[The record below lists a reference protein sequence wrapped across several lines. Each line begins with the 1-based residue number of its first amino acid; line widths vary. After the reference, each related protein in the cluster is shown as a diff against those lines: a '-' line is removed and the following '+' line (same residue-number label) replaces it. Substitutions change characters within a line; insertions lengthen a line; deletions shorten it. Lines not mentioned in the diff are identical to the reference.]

1 MLCLLA
7 TLNIC
12 EMKAKHTFFIL
23 MMSFGALNMVK
34 AQDTT
39 TLTLKECMRYAVE
52 HSTKMRIAQA
62 DNRDAQ
68 IDRRDAIL
76 AAFTPTVEGSTYAY
90 SNFGRSIDPETNT
103 YIRTTSFHN
112 GYSLSAG
119 INLFNGFQAV
129 NNLKITKTAQLMG
142 LTKEQQTEDQICL
155 ATMEAYCNVL
165 YYTEMQ
171 KALQAQVASAEKSVQ
186 LATRQEELGL
196 KSHADVV
203 QMQSDLAERQY
214 LLTQCR
220 NSLNDAMITLKD
232 VMFWPIEEPLKI
244 DGLSVGL
251 SYNGS
256 RTFIGPSHRGSRITN
271 DSLVRLPQCDSPTT
285 DETVSE
291 MVDFAK
297 NNMPAVLLAEGTMKN
312 ARLALKTAR
321 WQLLPRLSLYG
332 GWSTTYFT
340 YPGMEGYVPTPFME
354 QLKNNS
360 GEYVQLSLSIPI
372 FDRLSKH
379 SNIAKR
385 KNAYDRACADYEQ
398 TLQTVEAEVRRA
410 IADRDGSADALRQ
423 AAVRAELQ
431 EEAYTLNGKRF
442 EQGLISSIEYQTAS
456 GNYLN
461 ALAEHLNAR
470 LQYFIKCSVVT
481 YYGGVPYIEQ

>member
-1 MLCLLA
+1 
-7 TLNIC
+7 
-12 EMKAKHTFFIL
+12 
-23 MMSFGALNMVK
+23 MMFLGALNLVK

-39 TLTLKECMRYAVE
+39 AMNLKACMHYAVE
-52 HSTKMRIAQA
+52 HSTKIRIQQA

-76 AAFTPTVEGSTYAY
+76 AAFTPEVSGGTYAY
-90 SNFGRSIDPETNT
+90 ANFGRSIDPETNT

-112 GYSLSAG
+112 GYSLSGG
-119 INLFNGFQAV
+119 IALFNGFQAV
-129 NNLKITKTAQLMG
+129 NNLKITKTAQQMG
-142 LTKEQQTEDQICL
+142 LTKEQQLEDQICL

-165 YYTEMQ
+165 YYTELE
-171 KALQAQVASAEKSVQ
+171 KALQAQVATAEKSVQ
-186 LATRQEELGL
+186 LATRQEQLGQ

-214 LLTQCR
+214 QLTTCR
-220 NSLNDAMITLKD
+220 NNLNNAMITLKD

-244 DGLSVGL
+244 DESFSRLPNYDSPTYETAVGL
-251 SYNGS
+251 
-256 RTFIGPSHRGSRITN
+256 SHRGSRTEDI
-271 DSLVRLPQCDSPTT
+271 SQ
-285 DETVSE
+285 
-291 MVDFAK
+291 MVEFAK
-297 NNMPAVLLAEGTMKN
+297 TNMPSVLLAEGTMKN
-312 ARLALKTAR
+312 AHLALKTAR
-321 WQLLPRLSLYG
+321 WQLMPTLSLYG
-332 GWSTTYFT
+332 GWSTSFFT
-340 YPGMEGYVPTPFME
+340 YPGMEGYVPTPYFD

-360 GEYVQLSLSIPI
+360 GEYIQLSLSIPI

-385 KNAYDRACADYEQ
+385 KNAYERAKADYEQ

-423 AAVRAELQ
+423 AATRADLQ
-431 EEAYTLNGKRF
+431 SEAFALNTKRF

-456 GNYLN
+456 NNYLN

-470 LQYFIKCSVVT
+470 LQYFIKNSVVN
-481 YYGGVPYIEQ
+481 YYGGTPYINQ

>member
-1 MLCLLA
+1 MFPIGTYKTTC
-7 TLNIC
+7 I
-12 EMKAKHTFFIL
+12 MIAKHTFLIL
-23 MMSFGALNMVK
+23 MMSVGALTSVK

-39 TLTLKECMRYAVE
+39 TMDLKACMRYAVE
-52 HSTKMRIAQA
+52 HSTKMRIADA

-76 AAFTPTVEGSTYAY
+76 AAFTPEIEGSTYAY

-119 INLFNGFQAV
+119 ISLFNGFQAV
-129 NNLKITKTAQLMG
+129 NNLKITKTAQMMG

-165 YYTEMQ
+165 YYTELE
-171 KALQAQVASAEKSVQ
+171 KALQGQLATAEKSVQ
-186 LATRQEELGL
+186 LATRQEQLGQ

-214 LLTQCR
+214 LLTTCR
-220 NSLNDAMITLKD
+220 NNLNNAIITLKN
-232 VMFWPIEEPLKI
+232 VMFWPIEKPLKI
-244 DGLSVGL
+244 DGLDVGL
-251 SYNGS
+251 
-256 RTFIGPSHRGSRITN
+256 SHRGSRIVN

-285 DETVSE
+285 GTENNSQ
-291 MVDFAK
+291 MVEFAK
-297 NNMPAVLLAEGTMKN
+297 TNMPAVVLAEGTMKN

-332 GWSTTYFT
+332 GWSSSYFT
-340 YPGMEGYVPTPFME
+340 YPGMESYVPTPYFE
-354 QLKNNS
+354 QLKNNG

-372 FDRLSKH
+372 FDRLSSH
-379 SNIAKR
+379 SNIARK
-385 KNAYDRACADYEQ
+385 KNAYDRAQADYEQ
-398 TLQTVEAEVRRA
+398 ALQTVESEVHRA

-423 AAVRAELQ
+423 ADTRAELQ
-431 EEAYTLNGKRF
+431 KEAYALNTKRF

-456 GNYLN
+456 NNYLN
-461 ALAEHLNAR
+461 ALAEQLNAR
-470 LQYFIKCSVVT
+470 LQYFIKNSVVN
-481 YYGGVPYIEQ
+481 YYGGIHYIEQ

>member
-1 MLCLLA
+1 MCK
-7 TLNIC
+7 
-12 EMKAKHTFFIL
+12 MKAKHTFFIFVMFL
-23 MMSFGALNMVK
+23 GALNQVK

-39 TLTLKECMRYAVE
+39 TMDLKACMRYAVE
-52 HSTKMRIAQA
+52 HSTKMHIAHA

-76 AAFTPTVEGSTYAY
+76 AAFTPTIEGGTYAY

-171 KALQAQVASAEKSVQ
+171 KALLAQVATAEKAVQ
-186 LATRQEELGL
+186 LATRQEQLGQ

-214 LLTQCR
+214 QLTTCR
-220 NSLNDAMITLKD
+220 NNLNNAVITLKD
-232 VMFWPIEEPLKI
+232 VLFWPIEKPLKI
-244 DGLSVGL
+244 DGLVVGL
-251 SYNGS
+251 
-256 RTFIGPSHRGSRITN
+256 SHRGSRIVN
-271 DSLVRLPQCDSPTT
+271 DSLVRLPQCDSPTGQA
-285 DETVSE
+285 ENIAQMLE
-291 MVDFAK
+291 FAK
-297 NNMPAVLLAEGTMKN
+297 TNMPSVVLAEGTMKN

-332 GWSTTYFT
+332 GWSSSYFT
-340 YPGMEGYVPTPFME
+340 YPGMEGYVPTPYFE
-354 QLKNNS
+354 QLKNNG
-360 GEYVQLSLSIPI
+360 GEYIQLSLSIPI

-385 KNAYDRACADYEQ
+385 KNAFERAKADYEQ

-410 IADRDGSADALRQ
+410 IADRDGSADALHQ
-423 AAVRAELQ
+423 ADIRAELQ
-431 EEAYTLNGKRF
+431 QEAYALNTKRF

-456 GNYLN
+456 NNYLN
-461 ALAEHLNAR
+461 ALAEQLNAR

-481 YYGGVPYIEQ
+481 YYGGVPYLLQ

>member
-1 MLCLLA
+1 MTVL
-7 TLNIC
+7 
-12 EMKAKHTFFIL
+12 
-23 MMSFGALNMVK
+23 GALTNVK

-39 TLTLKECMRYAVE
+39 IMDLKACMCYAVE
-52 HSTKMRIAQA
+52 HSTKMRIAHA

-76 AAFTPTVEGSTYAY
+76 AAFTPTIEGSTYAY

-129 NNLKITKTAQLMG
+129 NNIKITKTAQLMG

-171 KALQAQVASAEKSVQ
+171 KALQAQVATAEKAVQ
-186 LATRQEELGL
+186 LATRQEQLGQ
-196 KSHADVV
+196 KSRADVV

-214 LLTQCR
+214 QLTTCR
-220 NSLNDAMITLKD
+220 NNLNNAVITLKD
-232 VMFWPIEEPLKI
+232 VMFWPIEKPLKI
-244 DGLSVGL
+244 DGLAVGL
-251 SYNGS
+251 
-256 RTFIGPSHRGSRITN
+256 SHRGSR
-271 DSLVRLPQCDSPTT
+271 T
-285 DETVSE
+285 DDISQ
-291 MVDFAK
+291 MVEYAQA
-297 NNMPAVLLAEGTMKN
+297 NMPAVLLAEGTMKN

-332 GWSTTYFT
+332 GWSSSYFT
-340 YPGMEGYVPTPFME
+340 YPGMEGYVPTPYLE
-354 QLKNNS
+354 QLKNNG

-379 SNIAKR
+379 SNIARK
-385 KNAYDRACADYEQ
+385 KNAYDRAQADYEQ

-423 AAVRAELQ
+423 ADTRAELQ
-431 EEAYTLNGKRF
+431 QVAYALNTKRF

-456 GNYLN
+456 NNYLN
-461 ALAEHLNAR
+461 ALAEQLNAR

-481 YYGGVPYIEQ
+481 YYGGLPYLLQ

>member
-39 TLTLKECMRYAVE
+39 TMTLKECMRYAVE

-244 DGLSVGL
+244 DGLSVETPCYDV
-251 SYNGS
+251 S
-256 RTFIGPSHRGSRITN
+256 TK
-271 DSLVRLPQCDSPTT
+271 
-285 DETVSE
+285 TVSE

-340 YPGMEGYVPTPFME
+340 YPGMEGYVPTPYFD

>member
-1 MLCLLA
+1 MARIMLCLLA

-256 RTFIGPSHRGSRITN
+256 RNVN
-271 DSLVRLPQCDSPTT
+271 DSLMRLPQCDSPTT

>member
-1 MLCLLA
+1 
-7 TLNIC
+7 
-12 EMKAKHTFFIL
+12 
-23 MMSFGALNMVK
+23 MMSVGALTSVK

-39 TLTLKECMRYAVE
+39 TMDLKACMRYAVE

-76 AAFTPTVEGSTYAY
+76 AAFTPTIEGGTYAY

-171 KALQAQVASAEKSVQ
+171 KALQAQVTTAEKAVQ
-186 LATRQEELGL
+186 FATRQEQLGQ

-214 LLTQCR
+214 QLTTCR
-220 NSLNDAMITLKD
+220 NNLNNAIITLKD
-232 VMFWPIEEPLKI
+232 VMFWPIEKPLKI
-244 DGLSVGL
+244 EGMDVGL
-251 SYNGS
+251 SQ
-256 RTFIGPSHRGSRITN
+256 IP
-271 DSLVRLPQCDSPTT
+271 LPKGVGGLGSPTDKT
-285 DETVSE
+285 DEISQ
-291 MVDFAK
+291 MVEFAK
-297 NNMPAVLLAEGTMKN
+297 TNMPSVLLAEGTMKN

-332 GWSTTYFT
+332 GWSSSYFT
-340 YPGMEGYVPTPFME
+340 YPGMEGYVPTPYFE
-354 QLKNNS
+354 QLKNNG
-360 GEYVQLSLSIPI
+360 GEYAQLSLSIPI

-385 KNAYDRACADYEQ
+385 KNAYDRAQADYEQ

-423 AAVRAELQ
+423 ADTRAELQ
-431 EEAYTLNGKRF
+431 QEAFTLNTKRF

-456 GNYLN
+456 NNYLN
-461 ALAEHLNAR
+461 ALAEQLNAR
-470 LQYFIKCSVVT
+470 LQYFIKNSVVN
-481 YYGGVPYIEQ
+481 YYGGTSYILQ

>member
-1 MLCLLA
+1 MLSHVHHY
-7 TLNIC
+7 NIRM
-12 EMKAKHTFFIL
+12 MKAKHNFFIL
-23 MMSFGALNMVK
+23 MMFLGALNQVK

-39 TLTLKECMRYAVE
+39 AMNLKACMHYAVE
-52 HSTKMRIAQA
+52 HSTKIRIQQA

-76 AAFTPTVEGSTYAY
+76 AAFTPEVSGGTYAY

-112 GYSLSAG
+112 GYSLSGG
-119 INLFNGFQAV
+119 IALFNGFQAV
-129 NNLKITKTAQLMG
+129 NNLKITKTAKLMG
-142 LTKEQQTEDQICL
+142 FTKEQQLEDQICL

-165 YYTEMQ
+165 YYTELE
-171 KALQAQVASAEKSVQ
+171 KALQAQVATAEKAVQ
-186 LATRQEELGL
+186 LATRQEQLGQ

-214 LLTQCR
+214 QLTTCR
-220 NSLNDAMITLKD
+220 NNRNNAMITLKD

-244 DGLSVGL
+244 DGLDVGL
-251 SYNGS
+251 SHGGS
-256 RTFIGPSHRGSRITN
+256 RTEPSEEI
-271 DSLVRLPQCDSPTT
+271 
-285 DETVSE
+285 DEFVTR
-291 MVDFAK
+291 AK
-297 NNMPAVLLAEGTMKN
+297 NLMPEVALAEGTMKN

-321 WQLLPRLSLYG
+321 WQLLPTLSLYG
-332 GWSTTYFT
+332 GWSTSFFT
-340 YPGMEGYVPTPFME
+340 YPGMEGYVPTPYFD

-360 GEYVQLSLSIPI
+360 GEYVQLSLNIPI

-385 KNAYDRACADYEQ
+385 KNAFERAKADYEQ

-423 AAVRAELQ
+423 AATRADLQ
-431 EEAYTLNGKRF
+431 EEAYQLNSKRF

-456 GNYLN
+456 NNYLN

-470 LQYFIKCSVVT
+470 LQYFIKNSVVN
-481 YYGGVPYIEQ
+481 YYGGTPYINQ

>member
-1 MLCLLA
+1 
-7 TLNIC
+7 
-12 EMKAKHTFFIL
+12 MKAKHTFFIL
-23 MMSFGALNMVK
+23 MMSVGALTSVK

-39 TLTLKECMRYAVE
+39 TMDLKACMRYAVE

-76 AAFTPTVEGSTYAY
+76 AAFTPTIDGSTYAY

-112 GYSLSAG
+112 GYNLSAG

-165 YYTEMQ
+165 YYAEMQ
-171 KALQAQVASAEKSVQ
+171 NALQAQVATAEKSVQ
-186 LATRQEELGL
+186 LATRQEQLGQ

-214 LLTQCR
+214 QLTTCR
-220 NSLNDAMITLKD
+220 NNLNNAMITLKD
-232 VMFWPIEEPLKI
+232 VMFWPIEKPLKI
-244 DGLSVGL
+244 DGLDVGL
-251 SYNGS
+251 
-256 RTFIGPSHRGSRITN
+256 SHRGSRIIN
-271 DSLVRLPQCDSPTT
+271 DSLVRLPQCDSPTDQAENIT
-285 DETVSE
+285 QTLE
-291 MVDFAK
+291 FAK
-297 NNMPAVLLAEGTMKN
+297 TNMPAVVLAEGTMKN

-332 GWSTTYFT
+332 GWSSSYFT
-340 YPGMEGYVPTPFME
+340 YPGMEGYVPTPYLE
-354 QLKNNS
+354 QLKNNG

-385 KNAYDRACADYEQ
+385 KNAYDRAQADYEQ

-423 AAVRAELQ
+423 ADTRAELQ
-431 EEAYTLNGKRF
+431 QEAYALNTKRF

-456 GNYLN
+456 NNYLN
-461 ALAEHLNAR
+461 ALAEQLNAR
-470 LQYFIKCSVVT
+470 LQYFIKNSVVN
-481 YYGGVPYIEQ
+481 YYGGIHYIEQ

>member
-1 MLCLLA
+1 M
-7 TLNIC
+7 I
-12 EMKAKHTFFIL
+12 AKHTFLIL
-23 MMSFGALNMVK
+23 MMSVGALTSVK
-34 AQDTT
+34 AQDTVT
-39 TLTLKECMRYAVE
+39 MDLKSCMRYAVE

-76 AAFTPTVEGSTYAY
+76 AAFTPTIEGSTYAY

-142 LTKEQQTEDQICL
+142 LTKEQQTKDQICL

-171 KALQAQVASAEKSVQ
+171 KALQGQVATAEKAVQ
-186 LATRQEELGL
+186 LATRQEQLGQ

-214 LLTQCR
+214 LLTTCR
-220 NSLNDAMITLKD
+220 NNLNNAMITLKD
-232 VMFWPIEEPLKI
+232 VMFWPIEKPLKI
-244 DGLSVGL
+244 DGLDVGL
-251 SYNGS
+251 
-256 RTFIGPSHRGSRITN
+256 SHRGSRIIN
-271 DSLVRLPQCDSPTT
+271 DSLSRLPYYDSPTDQT
-285 DETVSE
+285 DEISQ
-291 MVDFAK
+291 MVEFAK
-297 NNMPAVLLAEGTMKN
+297 TNMPSVLLAEGTMKN

-332 GWSTTYFT
+332 GWSSSYFT
-340 YPGMEGYVPTPFME
+340 YPGMEGYVPTPYFE
-354 QLKNNS
+354 QMKNNG

-385 KNAYDRACADYEQ
+385 KNAYDRAQADYEQ

-423 AAVRAELQ
+423 ADTRAELQ
-431 EEAYTLNGKRF
+431 QEAYALNTKRF

-456 GNYLN
+456 NNYLN
-461 ALAEHLNAR
+461 ALAEQLNAR

-481 YYGGVPYIEQ
+481 YYGGVPYLLQ

>member
-1 MLCLLA
+1 
-7 TLNIC
+7 
-12 EMKAKHTFFIL
+12 
-23 MMSFGALNMVK
+23 MMFLGALNPVK

-39 TLTLKECMRYAVE
+39 TMDLKACMRYAVE
-52 HSTKMRIAQA
+52 HSTKMRISQA

-76 AAFTPTVEGSTYAY
+76 AAFTPSIDGSTYAY

-119 INLFNGFQAV
+119 MTLFNGFQAV

-142 LTKEQQTEDQICL
+142 LTKEQQTEDQVCL

-171 KALQAQVASAEKSVQ
+171 KALQAQVATAEKSLQ
-186 LATRQEELGL
+186 LVSKQEQLGQ

-203 QMQSDLAERQY
+203 QVQSDLADRQY
-214 LLTQCR
+214 QLTTCR
-220 NSLNDAMITLKD
+220 NNLNNAIITLKD
-232 VMFWPIEEPLKI
+232 VMLWPVEEPLKI
-244 DGLSVGL
+244 DGGL
-251 SYNGS
+251 AQQ
-256 RTFIGPSHRGSRITN
+256 
-271 DSLVRLPQCDSPTT
+271 SLL
-285 DETVSE
+285 ESE
-291 MVDFAK
+291 PLDMQTMVAQAQQM
-297 NNMPAVLLAEGTMKN
+297 MPLVLLAEGTMKN

-332 GWSTTYFT
+332 GWSSSYFT
-340 YPGMEGYVPTPFME
+340 YPGMEGYVPTPYLD
-354 QLKNNS
+354 QLKNNA

-372 FDRLSKH
+372 FDRLSSH
-379 SNIAKR
+379 SNIAKK
-385 KNAYDRACADYEQ
+385 KNAYDRAQAEYEQ
-398 TLQTVEAEVRRA
+398 SLRDVEAEVLRA
-410 IADRDGSADALRQ
+410 IADRDGAADALQQ
-423 AAVRAELQ
+423 AETRAVLQ
-431 EEAYTLNGKRF
+431 QEAFALNNKRF

-456 GNYLN
+456 NTYLN
-461 ALAEHLNAR
+461 ALAEQLNAR

-481 YYGGVPYIEQ
+481 YYKGVPYLEQ

>member
-1 MLCLLA
+1 
-7 TLNIC
+7 
-12 EMKAKHTFFIL
+12 
-23 MMSFGALNMVK
+23 MMSVGALTSVK

-39 TLTLKECMRYAVE
+39 TMDLKSCMRYAVE
-52 HSTKMRIAQA
+52 HSSKMRIAQA

-76 AAFTPTVEGSTYAY
+76 AAFTPTIEGGTYAY

-142 LTKEQQTEDQICL
+142 LNKEQQTEDQICL

-171 KALQAQVASAEKSVQ
+171 KALQAQVATAEKAVQ
-186 LATRQEELGL
+186 LATRQEQLGQ

-214 LLTQCR
+214 QLTLCR
-220 NSLNDAMITLKD
+220 NNLNNAIITLKD
-232 VMFWPIEEPLKI
+232 VMFWPIEKPLKI
-244 DGLSVGL
+244 EGLDVGL
-251 SYNGS
+251 
-256 RTFIGPSHRGSRITN
+256 SHRGSRIVN
-271 DSLVRLPQCDSPTT
+271 DSLVRLPQCDSPTDRT
-285 DETVSE
+285 DEISQLVE
-291 MVDFAK
+291 FAK
-297 NNMPAVLLAEGTMKN
+297 TNMPAVVLAEGTMKN

-332 GWSTTYFT
+332 GWSSSYFT
-340 YPGMEGYVPTPFME
+340 YPGMEGYVPTPYFE
-354 QLKNNS
+354 QLKNNG

-385 KNAYDRACADYEQ
+385 KNAYDRAQADYEQ
-398 TLQTVEAEVRRA
+398 ALQTVEAEVRRA

-423 AAVRAELQ
+423 ADTRAELQ
-431 EEAYTLNGKRF
+431 QEAFALNTKRF

-456 GNYLN
+456 NNYLN
-461 ALAEHLNAR
+461 ALAEQLNAR

-481 YYGGVPYIEQ
+481 YYGGTPYLEQ

>member
-1 MLCLLA
+1 M
-7 TLNIC
+7 I
-12 EMKAKHTFFIL
+12 AKHTFLIL
-23 MMSFGALNMVK
+23 MMSVGALTSVK
-34 AQDTT
+34 AQDTVT
-39 TLTLKECMRYAVE
+39 MDLKSCMRYAVE

-62 DNRDAQ
+62 DSRDAQ

-76 AAFTPTVEGSTYAY
+76 AAFTPEIEGNTYAY

-171 KALQAQVASAEKSVQ
+171 EALQAQVATAEKAVQ
-186 LATRQEELGL
+186 LATRQEQLGQ

-214 LLTQCR
+214 QLTTCR
-220 NSLNDAMITLKD
+220 NNLNNAFITLKD
-232 VMFWPIEEPLKI
+232 VMFWPIEKPLKI
-244 DGLSVGL
+244 DGLDVGL
-251 SYNGS
+251 
-256 RTFIGPSHRGSRITN
+256 SHRGSRIVN
-271 DSLVRLPQCDSPTT
+271 DSLVRLPQCDSPTSQA
-285 DETVSE
+285 ENIAQ
-291 MVDFAK
+291 MVEFAK
-297 NNMPAVLLAEGTMKN
+297 TNMPAVVLAEGTMKN

-332 GWSTTYFT
+332 GWSSSYFT
-340 YPGMEGYVPTPFME
+340 YPGMEGYVPTPYFE
-354 QLKNNS
+354 QLKNNG

-385 KNAYDRACADYEQ
+385 KNAYDRAQADYEQ

-423 AAVRAELQ
+423 ADTRAELQ
-431 EEAYTLNGKRF
+431 QEAYALNTKRF

-456 GNYLN
+456 NNYLN
-461 ALAEHLNAR
+461 ALAEQLNAR

-481 YYGGVPYIEQ
+481 YYGGVPYLLQ

>member
-1 MLCLLA
+1 MTVL
-7 TLNIC
+7 
-12 EMKAKHTFFIL
+12 
-23 MMSFGALNMVK
+23 GALTNVK
-34 AQDTT
+34 AQDTVAMD
-39 TLTLKECMRYAVE
+39 LKACMRYAVE
-52 HSTKMRIAQA
+52 HSTKMRIAHA

-76 AAFTPTVEGSTYAY
+76 AAFTPEIDGSTYAY

-171 KALQAQVASAEKSVQ
+171 KALQAQVATSEKAVQ
-186 LATRQEELGL
+186 LATRQEQLGQ

-214 LLTQCR
+214 QLTACR
-220 NSLNDAMITLKD
+220 NNLNNAIITLKD
-232 VMFWPIEEPLKI
+232 VMFWPIEKPLKI
-244 DGLSVGL
+244 DVLASM
-251 SYNGS
+251 SS
-256 RTFIGPSHRGSRITN
+256 RVPSATDTLTRSFVRYDMAEGARGSIEAI
-271 DSLVRLPQCDSPTT
+271 VAQ
-285 DETVSE
+285 
-291 MVDFAK
+291 AK
-297 NNMPAVLLAEGTMKN
+297 TNMPAVLLAEGTMKN

-332 GWSTTYFT
+332 GWSSSYFT
-340 YPGMEGYVPTPFME
+340 YPGMEGYVPTPYLE
-354 QLKNNS
+354 QLKNNG

-385 KNAYDRACADYEQ
+385 KNAFDRAQADYEQ
-398 TLQTVEAEVRRA
+398 ALQTVEAEVRRA

-423 AAVRAELQ
+423 ADTRAELQ
-431 EEAYTLNGKRF
+431 QEAFTLNTKRF

-456 GNYLN
+456 NNYLN
-461 ALAEHLNAR
+461 ALAEQLNAR
-470 LQYFIKCSVVT
+470 LQYFIKNSVVN
-481 YYGGVPYIEQ
+481 YYGGIHYIEQ